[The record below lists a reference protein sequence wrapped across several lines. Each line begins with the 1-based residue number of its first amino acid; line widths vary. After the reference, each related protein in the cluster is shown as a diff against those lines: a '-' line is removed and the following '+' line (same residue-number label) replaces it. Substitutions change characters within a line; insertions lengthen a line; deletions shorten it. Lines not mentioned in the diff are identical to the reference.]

1 MRLASSG
8 PSRSQGGK
16 LAIGTLVV
24 LDDAHAFSQGPA
36 LTADRFAREL
46 SSRASVRFDHRA
58 LERLHESE
66 IVIPF
71 FGIKYDAD
79 ALVSREG
86 GARGPSEVVAA
97 LQHVSTDGRA
107 LSMER
112 DVGDLFDPADTGFL
126 PWRETAAFQGTEY
139 RTRHYVYSRYQLL
152 AARPLLEALGAAG
165 IKQESLENASWV
177 SKRLSRLRDLAV
189 VLEALTPAFRP
200 DIVLRLSGFRGNS
213 GEWGAY
219 YRRFDIT
226 GLLERIDWPAQQ
238 LADAAEDLLF
248 TAHGFDPLR
257 DWHDLVDL
265 VHHSWTEKLRGDAL
279 LAWEHRVA
287 AEILLRAY
295 ERLVASSQATP
306 LPDLP
311 PHSWAPRHYRLTQ
324 SRSEVDQILM
334 RFGLSPHPSVV
345 VVVEGQIET
354 KVLRRILD
362 ERLRS
367 SWTSLVRLMV
377 ARGIDQD
384 VSAIAAMMAPR
395 VSELDGDWLGLSRPP
410 THIVLV
416 EDAEGRQATS
426 QAREARRRKWLDR
439 LAEELGPPWADNE
452 GVRDQLS
459 ELIEVFVW
467 DPNGA
472 SFELAHFSDRQLAV
486 GLQAVSPQAQALPL
500 DELAA
505 AIGEARA
512 RHAGLGYV
520 WKDWE
525 RPKPNKARL
534 VSSLEDS
541 LVGRVHDELSEGLA
555 VADALPITQLVV
567 RILQLASS
575 TPRQG
580 LVGLRVAESWLAPA
594 VDSSR

>member
-1 MRLASSG
+1 
-8 PSRSQGGK
+8 
-16 LAIGTLVV
+16 LAIGTLAV
-24 LDDAHAFSQGPA
+24 LDDAHAFSQGPTQ
-36 LTADRFAREL
+36 TADRFAREL
-46 SSRASVRFDHRA
+46 SSRASVRFDPRA
-58 LERLHESE
+58 LERLHEAE
-66 IVIPF
+66 ILIPI

-79 ALVSREG
+79 ALVSREDG
-86 GARGPSEVVAA
+86 NAREASEVIAA

-107 LSMER
+107 LMMER
-112 DVGDLFDPADTGFL
+112 EVGDLFDPADAAFM
-126 PWRETAAFQGTEY
+126 PWRETATYQGTHY
-139 RTRHYVYSRYQLL
+139 RTRQYVYSRYQLL

-165 IKQESLENASWV
+165 IKQESFEKASWV

-200 DIVLRLSGFRGNS
+200 DIVPRLSGFRGNP

-219 YRRFDIT
+219 HRGFDVAA
-226 GLLERIDWPAQQ
+226 LLERIDWPAQQ
-238 LADAAEDLLF
+238 LADAAEDLLLA
-248 TAHGFDPLR
+248 AHGFDPLR

-265 VHHSWTEKLRGDAL
+265 VHYSLTEKLRGDAL
-279 LAWEHRVA
+279 LAWEHRVG
-287 AEILLRAY
+287 AEILLRAF
-295 ERLVASSQATP
+295 ERLVASDQATP

-311 PHSWAPRHYRLTQ
+311 PRSWAPRHYRLTR
-324 SRSEVDQILM
+324 SRSDVDQILM

-345 VVVEGQIET
+345 VVLEGQIET

-367 SWTSLVRLMV
+367 SWTSLVRLMI

-416 EDAEGRQATS
+416 EDAEGRQVTS
-426 QAREARRRKWLDR
+426 EAREARRRKWLDR
-439 LAEELGPPWADNE
+439 LAAELGPPWADDE
-452 GVRDQLS
+452 GVREQLS
-459 ELIEVFVW
+459 DLIEVFVW

-472 SFELAHFSDRQLAV
+472 SFEFAHFSDRQLAV
-486 GLQAVSPQAQALPL
+486 GLQAVSPRAQGRPL
-500 DELAA
+500 DQLAA

-512 RHAGLGYV
+512 RHAGLGFV
-520 WKDWE
+520 WADWE
-525 RPKPNKARL
+525 SPKPNKARL

-541 LVGRVHDELSEGLA
+541 LVRCVHDELSAGLA
-555 VADALPITQLVV
+555 VADALPITRLVV
-567 RILQLASS
+567 RVLELASS

-580 LVGLRVAESWLAPA
+580 LVGLRVAES
-594 VDSSR
+594 